1 MQNYTYVGIGA
12 SAGGLKAFEELI
24 SLLPH
29 NSNYVYIIAQHLDP
43 HKKSALVEILSRC
56 TSLKVLTI
64 NETTSYFP
72 NHIYIIPAGYDLSYK
87 NARITLC
94 KTETQTHKPTPSIDS
109 LFETLALYKKEKSI
123 AILLTGSGHDGM
135 LGMQEIKKNGGIT
148 IAQEPQEAYYK
159 SMPQSAI
166 DSGSVDYILPLKE
179 IAKKLSIFIK
189 TQAIT
194 PLENIEQLLQ
204 RKEHFD
210 TKKYK
215 SETILRR
222 INKRMLLVH
231 VNTLEEY
238 LEYIIVNEDE
248 LHLLYQNILIGVT
261 QFFRDKEAF
270 SVLESEVYNYL
281 KDKPENYELKVWSI
295 ACSTGEEAYSIAI
308 VIAEVSKKLKRNFRI
323 KIFASDI
330 DEKALYKAR
339 SAIYSQESITE
350 IEPDILQTYFT
361 KIDNGYKLS
370 EEIRKYIVFTKHNI
384 LSDPPFINQDIISC
398 RNLLIYI
405 KPEAQQELFTL
416 LHYTLKDDGI
426 LFLGSSE
433 STLISI
439 KYFTTLSSESKIYK
453 KEKLKNP
460 PKISS
465 HYFSKHLEE
474 RNDFS
479 IEGST
484 HKNDINIEENIST
497 IISDFFA
504 PNCIVIDKEFSIVYK
519 KGALPFVKM
528 PDGFM
533 TLNVLDH
540 LHKELKYSARH
551 AINLAFSSQ
560 SVQSTKF
567 IELDLGEEKTFV
579 RMIANPYTKTSTA
592 SMLLLYFQELHADD
606 LQFDTS
612 DLELP
617 DESFVIES
625 LSTQVKQTQENNNLL
640 SEELDSYKEKMQLL
654 TEELQSSNEE
664 LQSSNEE
671 LETSNEELQSSNEE
685 LHVSIVNEQKLQEKF
700 SSILNSS
707 QNGIIGLDID
717 GNHTFVNQATLKILG
732 FSEDELIGKSAHKLW
747 HHTKADGSHFP
758 LEECQLHSHYM
769 NKRSIRTEEVFW
781 KKDGTAIDVEVLQ
794 NPLFEDGEVV
804 GAVLSF
810 HDITE
815 KKRLEKEIEHEHR
828 LANLYA
834 NTSGTL
840 LLTLDRD
847 GNITMVNREGA
858 NFLKTRQK
866 DLIGKNWI
874 ENFIPKEQREEMQ
887 TVFASIIS
895 GDQLLVSHYKN
906 YIIDTK
912 GTQHLLSWTNHYI
925 KDEGGTITGVIS
937 SGIDI
942 TQEEALSKQLFE
954 QENLYKLTFEQ
965 ANIGIAHTT
974 LEGQWIDTNEY
985 LSELLGYTKEEFLE
999 LSVAD
1004 ITHKEDRDVDKQMI
1018 AQLMNKKNN
1027 YYQTEKRYIHK
1038 NGSIIWVALSVV
1050 LLRDD
1055 LGEALYLLKIIRDI
1069 SQMKLLMYQLEKQNE
1084 KFEKIIEFTPIPIML
1099 YNEDGEILL
1108 TNKIFEST
1116 LGYSK
1121 NELATIDNLVKVLFK
1136 NENEENIK
1144 KIKNYYANPLLTN
1157 DVEQVIVT
1165 KSGEKRVGILNA
1177 VLLNKAE
1184 IDVKAMYLIAIVDIT
1199 DLQKKDELM
1208 IAQSRQAAMGDM
1220 LAMIAHQ
1227 WRQPLSVI
1235 SLLSNNVK
1243 IKLDLEE
1250 EISKDNI
1257 EHLISS
1263 LNKQTQYLSQTIDD
1277 FRDFFK
1283 PDKVKED
1290 VSMDTVI
1297 TKVTNL
1303 MGKTLQNN
1311 NIELVLPQNSDMKV
1325 AIYMNQLI
1333 QVIINLINNAKDAI
1347 KIKNISDGRIEL
1359 SLKEEKKDITLS
1371 ICDNGGGIDAS
1382 VKEKIGQPY
1391 VSTKSKNGTGL
1402 GLYMS
1407 IMIVTNYLDGQ
1418 IKWDSDEKGSCFYIT
1433 LPLPYFDAH
1442 R

>member
-1 MQNYTYVGIGA
+1 MQDYAYVGIGA

-24 SLLPH
+24 SFLPQ

-43 HKKSALVEILSRC
+43 YKKSALVEILSRYA
-56 TSLKVLTI
+56 SLKIHTI
-64 NETTSYFP
+64 NETTSFFP
-72 NHIYIIPAGYDLSYK
+72 NHIYVIPAGYDLRYK
-87 NARITLC
+87 NARLTLY
-94 KTETQTHKPTPSIDS
+94 KTEMPIHKSTPSINV
-109 LFETLALYKKEKSI
+109 LFETLALYKREKSI
-123 AILLTGSGHDGM
+123 AILLTGSGHDGT
-135 LGMQEIKKNGGIT
+135 LGMQEIKKYGGIT
-148 IAQEPQEAYYK
+148 IAQDPQEAYCK

-166 DSGSVDYILPLKE
+166 DSGSVDYTLPIKE
-179 IAKKLSIFIK
+179 ISKKLFTFEK
-189 TQAIT
+189 TQALT
-194 PLENIEQLLQ
+194 PLETIEQLLQ
-204 RKEHFD
+204 SQEYFD
-210 TKKYK
+210 TNKYK

-222 INKRMLLVH
+222 VNKRMLLVH
-231 VNTLEEY
+231 VQTLEEY
-238 LEYIIVNEDE
+238 LEYIASNEDE
-248 LHLLYQNILIGVT
+248 LHILYQNILIGVT

-270 SVLESEVYNYL
+270 TVLETEVYNYL

-308 VIAEVSKKLKRNFRI
+308 VIAEVSKKLDRNFRV

-330 DEKALYKAR
+330 DEQALSKAR
-339 SAIYSQESITE
+339 SAIYSQESIID
-350 IEPDILQTYFT
+350 IEADILQKYFT
-361 KIDNGYKLS
+361 KRDNGYKLT
-370 EEIRKYIVFTKHNI
+370 EEIRKNIVFTKHNI

-405 KPEAQQELFTL
+405 KPEAQQELFQL
-416 LHYTLKDDGI
+416 FHYALKDDGI

-433 STLISI
+433 SILLSI
-439 KYFTTLSSESKIYK
+439 KYFIILSSESKIYK

-474 RNDFS
+474 KNDFS
-479 IEGST
+479 VERSNN
-484 HKNDINIEENIST
+484 KSDVNIEENIST

-504 PNCIVIDKEFSIVYK
+504 PNCILIDKEFSIVYK
-519 KGALPFVKM
+519 KGELPFVKM
-528 PDGFM
+528 PDGFI

-540 LHKELKYSARH
+540 LHKELQYSARYT
-551 AINLAFSSQ
+551 INLAFSSQ
-560 SVQSTKF
+560 SVQTTKF
-567 IELDLGEEKTFV
+567 IEIDLGKEKIFV
-579 RMIANPYTKTSTA
+579 RMIANPYTKMPTT
-592 SMLLLYFQELHADD
+592 SMLLLYFQELHSED
-606 LQFDTS
+606 LQFNIS
-612 DLELP
+612 DLKLP
-617 DESFVIES
+617 DENFVIES
-625 LSTQVKQTQENNNLL
+625 FTTQVKQTEENNKLL
-640 SEELDSYKEKMQLL
+640 SEELSSYKVKMQLL
-654 TEELQSSNEE
+654 NEELQSSNEE

-685 LHVSIVNEQKLQEKF
+685 LHVSIVNEQKLQGKF

-707 QNGIIGLDID
+707 QNGIIGLDIE
-717 GNHTFVNQATLKILG
+717 GNHTFVNQATVKILG
-732 FSEDELIGKSAHKLW
+732 FSEDELIGNSAHKLW
-747 HHTKADGSHFP
+747 HHTKADGSHYPF
-758 LEECQLHSHYM
+758 EECQLHNNYM
-769 NKRSIRTEEVFW
+769 DERSIRTEDLFW

-794 NPLFEDGEVV
+794 NPLFENGKIV

-810 HDITE
+810 YDITE
-815 KKRLEKEIEHEHR
+815 KKRLKKELEHEHR

-834 NTSGTL
+834 NTAGTL

-858 NFLKTRQK
+858 NLLKTTQE
-866 DLIGKNWI
+866 DLVGKNWI
-874 ENFIPKEQREEMQ
+874 ENFIPKKQKQEMQ
-887 TVFASIIS
+887 AVFASVVS
-895 GDQLLVSHYKN
+895 GDHLLVSHYKN
-906 YIIDTK
+906 YIIDTE

-925 KDEGGTITGVIS
+925 KDADEKITGVIS

-942 TQEEALSKQLFE
+942 SQEEALSKKLFE

-974 LEGQWIDTNEY
+974 LDGHWIDTNGY

-999 LSVAD
+999 LSIAD

-1055 LGEALYLLKIIRDI
+1055 FGEALYLLKIIRDI

-1084 KFEKIIEFTPIPIML
+1084 KFEKIIEFTPIPLML
-1099 YNEDGEILL
+1099 YDADGEILL

-1121 NELATIDNLVKVLFK
+1121 NELATIDNLITILFK
-1136 NENEENIK
+1136 NETKAKIK
-1144 KIKNYYANPLLTN
+1144 KIKKYYENPLALN

-1177 VLLNKAE
+1177 VLLSKAE
-1184 IDVKAMYLIAIVDIT
+1184 MDAKAMYLIAIVDIT

-1208 IAQSRQAAMGDM
+1208 IAQSRQAAMGDI

-1235 SLLSNNVK
+1235 SMLSNNVQ
-1243 IKLDLEE
+1243 IKLDLDEDVTKE
-1250 EISKDNI
+1250 NI
-1257 EHLISS
+1257 EHLLSS

-1283 PDKVKED
+1283 PDKVKEE
-1290 VSMDTVI
+1290 VSMRTVI
-1297 TKVTNL
+1297 EKVTNL
-1303 MGKTLQNN
+1303 MSKTLQNN
-1311 NIELVLPQNSDMKV
+1311 NIELVLPQNSDTKV
-1325 AIYMNQLI
+1325 SIYINQLL

-1347 KIKNISDGRIEL
+1347 KTKNISDGRIEL
-1359 SLKEEKKDITLS
+1359 SLKEEEKAITLS
-1371 ICDNGGGIDAS
+1371 VCDNGGGIDTS
-1382 VKEKIGQPY
+1382 IKEKIGQPY

-1407 IMIVTNYLDGQ
+1407 IMIVTDYLDGK
-1418 IKWDSDEKGSCFYIT
+1418 IKWDSDEKGSCFHIT
-1433 LPLPYFDAH
+1433 LLT
-1442 R
+1442 

>member
-24 SLLPH
+24 SLLPQT
-29 NSNYVYIIAQHLDP
+29 SNYVYIIAQHLDP
-43 HKKSALVEILSRC
+43 HKKSALVDILSRC
-56 TSLKVLTI
+56 TSLKVHAIT
-64 NETTSYFP
+64 ETTSFLP
-72 NHIYIIPAGYDLSYK
+72 NNIYIIPSGYDLTYK
-87 NARITLC
+87 NARLSLC
-94 KTETQTHKPTPSIDS
+94 KTETLKHKPTPSIDS
-109 LFETLALYKKEKSI
+109 LFQTLALHKREKSI
-123 AILLTGSGHDGM
+123 AILLTGSGHDGT
-135 LGMQEIKKNGGIT
+135 LGMQEIKKNGGMT
-148 IAQEPQEAYYK
+148 IVQEPQEAYCK

-166 DSGSVDYILPLKE
+166 DSGSVDYILPIQE
-179 IAKKLSIFIK
+179 IGKKLFTAVKI
-189 TQAIT
+189 QVLT
-194 PLENIEQLLQ
+194 PLETIEQLLQ
-204 RKEHFD
+204 NREYFD

-238 LEYIIVNEDE
+238 LEYIASNEEE

-281 KDKPENYELKVWSI
+281 KDKPEYYELKVWSI

-308 VIAEVSKKLKRNFRI
+308 VIDQVSKRLEKKFHI

-330 DEKALYKAR
+330 DEKALLKAR
-339 SAIYSQESITE
+339 SASYSEESITD
-350 IEPDILQTYFT
+350 IAPDILQNYFT
-361 KIDNGYKLS
+361 KTDNGYKVT
-370 EEIRKYIVFTKHNI
+370 EEIRKNIVFTKHNI

-439 KYFTTLSSESKIYK
+439 KYFTTISSESKIYK

-474 RNDFS
+474 KNDFS
-479 IEGST
+479 VEGST
-484 HKNDINIEENIST
+484 NKSDLNIEEDIST
-497 IISDFFA
+497 IIFDFFV

-519 KGALPFVKM
+519 KGVLPFVKM

-540 LHKELKYSARH
+540 LHKELQYSARH
-551 AINLAFSSQ
+551 AISLAFTTQ
-560 SVQSTKF
+560 TVQSTKF
-567 IELDLGEEKTFV
+567 IELDLGEEKIFV
-579 RMIANPYTKTSTA
+579 RMIANPYTKTPTT

-606 LQFDTS
+606 LQFNVS
-612 DLELP
+612 DLKLP
-617 DESFVIES
+617 DESFVIEG
-625 LSTQVKQTQENNNLL
+625 LTVQVKQIQENNNLL
-640 SEELDSYKEKMQLL
+640 SEELSGYKEKMQLL
-654 TEELQSSNEE
+654 NEELQSSNEE

-707 QNGIIGLDID
+707 QNGIIGLDIE

-732 FSEDELIGKSAHKLW
+732 FSEDELISNNAHKLW
-747 HHTKADGSHFP
+747 HHTKADGSYFP
-758 LEECQLHSHYM
+758 VEECQLHSHYM
-769 NKRSIRTEEVFW
+769 NNRSLRTEDLFW

-794 NPLFEDGEVV
+794 NPLLEDGKVV

-815 KKRLEKEIEHEHR
+815 KKRLEKELEHEHR

-834 NTSGTL
+834 NTAGTL

-858 NFLKTRQK
+858 NLLKTTQE
-866 DLIGKNWI
+866 DLVGKNWI
-874 ENFIPKEQREEMQ
+874 DNFIPKKQIKEIKA
-887 TVFASIIS
+887 VFASIIS
-895 GDQLLVSHYKN
+895 GDELLVSHYKN
-906 YIIDTK
+906 YIIDIE
-912 GTQHLLSWTNHYI
+912 GMQHLLSWTNHYI
-925 KDEGGTITGVIS
+925 KDENGTIIGVIS
-937 SGIDI
+937 SAIDI
-942 TQEEALSKQLFE
+942 TKEETLSKKLLE

-974 LEGQWIDTNEY
+974 LDGHWIDTNGY
-985 LSELLGYTKEEFLE
+985 LSQLLGYTKEEFLE
-999 LSVAD
+999 ISVAD

-1018 AQLMNKKNN
+1018 AQLMNKKSNF
-1027 YYQTEKRYIHK
+1027 YHAEKRYIHK

-1055 LGEALYLLKIIRDI
+1055 FGEALYLLKIIRDI

-1084 KFEKIIEFTPIPIML
+1084 KFEKIIEFTPIPLML
-1099 YNEDGEILL
+1099 YNADGEILL
-1108 TNKIFEST
+1108 TNKIFDTT

-1121 NELATIDNLVKVLFK
+1121 NELSTIDNLIKMFFK
-1136 NENEENIK
+1136 NENKENIK
-1144 KIKNYYANPLLTN
+1144 KIKKYYENPLLVS
-1157 DVEQVIVT
+1157 DVEQVIMT

-1177 VLLNKAE
+1177 VLLNKVE
-1184 IDVKAMYLIAIVDIT
+1184 IDVKEMYLIAIVDIT

-1235 SLLSNNVK
+1235 SLLANNVK
-1243 IKLDLEE
+1243 VKLDLEE
-1250 EISKDNI
+1250 EITKENI

-1283 PDKVKED
+1283 PDKVKEQ
-1290 VSMDTVI
+1290 VSMQTVI
-1297 TKVTNL
+1297 EKVTNL
-1303 MGKTLQNN
+1303 MNKTLQNN
-1311 NIELVLPQNSDMKV
+1311 NIELVVPQNCEMKV
-1325 AIYMNQLI
+1325 SIYMNQLI

-1347 KIKNISDGRIEL
+1347 KTKNISEGRIEL
-1359 SLKEEKKDITLS
+1359 SLKEEKKNIILS

-1382 VKEKIGQPY
+1382 IKEKIGQPY

-1407 IMIVTNYLDGQ
+1407 IMIVTNYLNGK

-1433 LPLPYFDAH
+1433 LLP
-1442 R
+1442 